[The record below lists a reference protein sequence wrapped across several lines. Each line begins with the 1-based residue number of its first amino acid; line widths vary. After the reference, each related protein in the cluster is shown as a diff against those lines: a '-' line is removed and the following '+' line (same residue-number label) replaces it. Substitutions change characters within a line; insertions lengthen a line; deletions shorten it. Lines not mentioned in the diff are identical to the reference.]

1 MQHLSADK
9 LLCNKPMKP
18 IDLDE
23 GTINKE
29 VPDSLSAKR
38 NSSTRFNCLPCWSFV
53 TILSSASSS
62 LRPFPGTNETHLY
75 VFLKFKGMEAHQ
87 RRGRRDVQGD
97 FSSDRGNPPLFN

>member
-1 MQHLSADK
+1 MQHLSAHK

-23 GTINKE
+23 DTINKE

-53 TILSSASSS
+53 TILSS
-62 LRPFPGTNETHLY
+62 RH
-75 VFLKFKGMEAHQ
+75 
-87 RRGRRDVQGD
+87 GRRDVLGD
-97 FSSDRGNPPLFN
+97 FSSDRGNPPLFNQSSFVPVRVRTLL